1 MPDVTTF
8 EVTTDLRLSLTVE
21 LHALFGE
28 SSLLTSR
35 VTAGSLPTTGRLGG
49 RVYSSVAQPASAS
62 SEGTSIASPGPME
75 AEMLTPLI

>member
-8 EVTTDLRLSLTVE
+8 EVTIDLRLSLSVE

-35 VTAGSLPTTGRLGG
+35 VAAGSLPTTGRLGG
-49 RVYSSVAQPASAS
+49 RVYPSVA
-62 SEGTSIASPGPME
+62 
-75 AEMLTPLI
+75 